1 MLKTLEEKVSEIV
14 KGLGYEEITLS
25 ISNRPDLG
33 EYQIND
39 AMRFAKLYHK
49 NPNEIASEI
58 VEALKNTDYFS
69 DINVA
74 GAGFI
79 NLTISD
85 KFAIEFLNNI
95 NSDIKNN
102 VDGIKDGESLVL
114 RRTATDAA
122 DARAVSVETTSGTL
136 IGYVPR
142 RYGAVMARLMDAG
155 KLLSAK
161 FIGRDCDEQWTD
173 ITVAIEMRE
182 V

>member
-1 MLKTLEEKVSEIV
+1 MNGFGTMGS
-14 KGLGYEEITLS
+14 
-25 ISNRPDLG
+25 DLAIIDDSWLALAD
-33 EYQIND
+33 Q
-39 AMRFAKLYHK
+39 AKEMPVAFQQVVFLANCHLAGT
-49 NPNEIASEI
+49 NEIA
-58 VEALKNTDYFS
+58 
-69 DINVA
+69 
-74 GAGFI
+74 
-79 NLTISD
+79 
-85 KFAIEFLNNI
+85 
-95 NSDIKNN
+95 DIKNN

-161 FIGRDCDEQWTD
+161 LIGRDCGEKWVD